1 MSDISLEIFKF
12 PIDQSELIQAYFS
25 YLTFVYTEIINEFKT
40 THIDINNPSNHV
52 TEKYDLKKLVQ
63 HFENAIKINGSDQT
77 FRQIIQKLAEKEPL
91 WNFVENELKLK
102 QVTNVNY
109 LLDGLDLIED

>member
-1 MSDISLEIFKF
+1 MSDISLELFKF

-25 YLTFVYTEIINEFKT
+25 HLTFVYTEIINEFKT
-40 THIDINNPSNHV
+40 THMDIYDPINHV
-52 TEKYDLKKLVQ
+52 NNKYDLKKLVQ
-63 HFENAIKINGSDQT
+63 HFESAIQMNGSDQI
-77 FRQIIQKLAEKEPL
+77 FRHIIQKLAEKEPL